1 MKLLTKT
8 METVMIVLILGVTFV
23 FAQVTIT
30 NTSNYQVADQML
42 LANEINESG
51 EPYAEAIGYN
61 LDDLDP
67 MQPAVPDR
75 TAYVLGIENYEYS
88 RYQLGVVIALSGIG
102 MHIIWAPM
110 IAQMAAMETD
120 PNFDGMYT
128 GGMQNGFK
136 EDDTFMKMVMHLG
149 MLANHTPPMN
159 AWPQFGEYV
168 SGDPHYIQPI
178 DAENFGHD
186 FATLR
191 WDRSK
196 MTMQLS
202 PGAMGQT
209 LMKQYLWAQDMLG
222 AFHDG
227 DENEIE
233 PNGVISPDSTGS
245 PNFDPNNNVYFG
257 GDNLDGF
264 VGQVLTAEAINK
276 VLNII
281 NNLAYDGASL
291 GMVDPM
297 TYDPAAGIKYFP
309 HLIAVE
315 ETPMDAA
322 TMLPPRPTG
331 YSIVDASSWLFDQV
345 SLIWGT
351 LSYKNLMDPNN
362 SSDSKHLAYHAVFD
376 GDPFPADMSVTGMPG
391 PFDLMMGA
399 SKVIFQNLMA
409 MHFNSENGTF
419 INTAELSSGSVVQ
432 GTEISTFNAGYTLV
446 ILKLFVEEFAGTP
459 LEGMAKDAL
468 VAQANFLLNN
478 LQDANGGFYNSY
490 TLGTGPAADAKT
502 VLAQAGAIRGLY
514 AAYQATNDNT
524 YLTAADNGYDY
535 IVQNFYDA
543 DEHGFHTTQGVA
555 EATYT
560 PKIVAALSGA
570 LREARLVG
578 GHEDATSIYVN
589 FWDAV
594 ANRMQLAEADAT
606 GETGG
611 DSDGDGIPYIPEQ
624 PNGLA
629 SVFAAEAMQ
638 QLSGVTSV
646 EDEDNAAVTPTAYRL
661 NQNYPNPFNPTT
673 EISFSLP
680 EAGKVR
686 LDVYNVL
693 GNKVT
698 TLVNGQL
705 NAGSHSITFDAS
717 LLPSGIYFY
726 KIQANN
732 FSAIKKM
739 NLLK

>member
-1 MKLLTKT
+1 MKLLNKS
-8 METVMIVLILGVTFV
+8 MGIVMVVLLLSVNFV

-30 NTSNYQVADQML
+30 NTSNYQVVDQML

-67 MQPAVPDR
+67 MQPAVPDL

-88 RYQLGVVIALSGIG
+88 RYQLGVVIARSGIG
-102 MHIIWAPM
+102 MHMIWAPV
-110 IAQMAAMETD
+110 IADMAAMVTD
-120 PNFDGMYT
+120 PNFDGAFT
-128 GGMQNGFK
+128 GGMQNGFN
-136 EDDTFMKMVMHLG
+136 EDDVFMKMVMHFG
-149 MLANHTPPMN
+149 MLANQTPPMN

-168 SGDPHYIQPI
+168 SADPHYIQPV

-186 FATLR
+186 FSTLR

-227 DENEIE
+227 DENEVV
-233 PNGVISPDSTGS
+233 PDGTVSPDSTGS

-276 VLNII
+276 VKNII
-281 NNLAYDGASL
+281 TNLAYDGASL

-315 ETPMDAA
+315 ETPMDPA

-331 YSIVDASSWLFDQV
+331 YSVVDASSWLFDQV

-351 LSYKNLMDPNN
+351 LSYKNMMDPNN
-362 SSDSKHLAYHAVFD
+362 SSDPQHLAYHSVFD

-391 PFDLMMGA
+391 PFDLMKGA
-399 SKVIFQNLMA
+399 SKVIFQNMMA
-409 MHFNSENGTF
+409 MHFNSETGTF
-419 INTAELSSGSVVQ
+419 VDTAEPDGGSVAR
-432 GTEISTFNAGYTLV
+432 GSEISTINAGYAMV
-446 ILKLFVEEFAGTP
+446 ILKLFAEEFAGTP
-459 LEGMAKDAL
+459 LEGMASDAL
-468 VAQANFLLNN
+468 VAQANFVLNN
-478 LQDANGGFYNSY
+478 LQDANGGFYNNY
-490 TLGTGPAADAKT
+490 TIGTGAATEAKT
-502 VLAQAGAIRGLY
+502 VLAQTGAIRGLY
-514 AAYQATNDNT
+514 AAYQATGDNA

-535 IVQNFYDA
+535 LIQNFYDA
-543 DEHGFHTTQGVA
+543 DEYGFHTTQGVG

-578 GHEDATSIYVN
+578 GHEDATAIYVN
-589 FWDAV
+589 FWDTV
-594 ANRMQLAEADAT
+594 TNRMQIAEAGAT
-606 GETGG
+606 GEIGN
-611 DSDGDGIPYIPEQ
+611 DSDGDGIPFIPEQ
-624 PNGLA
+624 PDGLA
-629 SVFAAEAMQ
+629 PVFAAEAVQ

-646 EDEDNAAVTPTAYRL
+646 ADENKTVENPTAFRL

-680 EAGKVR
+680 EAGKVV
-686 LDVYNVL
+686 LEVYNVL
-693 GNKVT
+693 GKKIA
-698 TLVNGQL
+698 TLVDGQI
-705 NAGSHSITFDAS
+705 NAGAHSIIFDAGQ
-717 LLPSGIYFY
+717 LPSGIYFY
-726 KIQANN
+726 KFQANN
-732 FSAIKKM
+732 FSSIKKM

>member
-1 MKLLTKT
+1 MKLLKT
-8 METVMIVLILGVTFV
+8 MTGSAMLMLLLGVTLSFG
-23 FAQVTIT
+23 QVTIT
-30 NTSNYQVADQML
+30 NTSNYQVVDQML

-67 MQPAVPDR
+67 LQPTVPDN

-88 RYQLGVVIALSGIG
+88 RYQLGVVIARSGIG
-102 MHIIWAPM
+102 LHMIWAPM

-149 MLANHTPPMN
+149 MLANQTPPMN

-168 SGDPHYIQPI
+168 SGDPHYTQAV
-178 DAENFGHD
+178 DATNFGHD

-227 DENEIE
+227 DENEIV
-233 PNGVISPDSTGS
+233 PDGTVSPDSAGS
-245 PNFDPNNNVYFG
+245 PFFDPANNVFYG

-264 VGQVLTAEAINK
+264 VGQVLTAEAVNK
-276 VLNII
+276 VMNII
-281 NNLAYDGASL
+281 TNLAYDGVNL

-297 TYDPAAGIKYFP
+297 TYDPAAGIRYFP

-322 TMLPPRPTG
+322 MLPPQPTG
-331 YSIVDASSWLFDQV
+331 YSVVDPVSWLFDQV

-351 LSYKNLMDPNN
+351 LSYKNMMDPNN
-362 SSDSKHLAYHAVFD
+362 NSDSKHLAYHKVFD

-399 SKVIFQNLMA
+399 SKVIFQNLLA
-409 MHFNSENGTF
+409 MHFNSAAGTF
-419 INTAELSSGSVVQ
+419 VDSAELSAGNVVM
-432 GTEISTFNAGYTLV
+432 GNEISSFNAGYTLV
-446 ILKLFVEEFAGTP
+446 ILKLFAEEFAGTP
-459 LEGMAKDAL
+459 LESMAENAL
-468 VAQANFLLNN
+468 RAQANFLVNN
-478 LQDANGGFYNSY
+478 LQDANGGFFNGY
-490 TLGTGPAADAKT
+490 TIGAGAAADAKT
-502 VLAQAGAIRGLY
+502 ALAQAGAIRGLY
-514 AAYQATNDNT
+514 AAYQATNDNA
-524 YLTAADNGYDY
+524 YLTAADNGYNFL
-535 IVQNFYDA
+535 IQNFYDS
-543 DEHGFHTTQGVA
+543 DKHGFHTTLGDGQAV
-555 EATYT
+555 YT

-578 GHEDATSIYVN
+578 GHEEATAIYVN
-589 FWDAV
+589 FWNTV

-606 GETGG
+606 GEIGG

-624 PNGLA
+624 PDGLA
-629 SVFAAEAMQ
+629 PVFAAEAVQ
-638 QLSGVTSV
+638 QLTGPTSV
-646 EDEDNAAVTPTAYRL
+646 EDEINTGLTPTAYQL
-661 NQNYPNPFNPTT
+661 DQNYPNPFNPTT
-673 EISFSLP
+673 EIRFSLP
-680 EAGKVR
+680 EESKVV
-686 LDVYNVL
+686 LEIYNL
-693 GNKVT
+693 TGAKVA
-698 TLVNGQL
+698 TLVNGRMS
-705 NAGSHSITFDAS
+705 AGFHSVNFDAGQ
-717 LLPSGIYFY
+717 LPSGVYLY
-726 KIQANN
+726 KIKANG
-732 FSAIKKM
+732 FSSTKKM
-739 NLLK
+739 SLLK

>member
-1 MKLLTKT
+1 MKLLNK
-8 METVMIVLILGVTFV
+8 MMGAMMIMFLLGAQLS
-23 FAQVTIT
+23 FAQVTVT
-30 NTSNYQVADQML
+30 KTDDYQTVDQML

-67 MQPAVPDR
+67 FQPTVPDN

-88 RYQLGVVIALSGIG
+88 RYQLGVVIARSGIG
-102 MHIIWAPM
+102 LHMIWAPM
-110 IAQMAAMETD
+110 IVQMAAMETD
-120 PNFDGMYT
+120 PAFDGMYT

-136 EDDTFMKMVMHLG
+136 EDDIFMKMVMHFG
-149 MLANHTPPMN
+149 MLANQMPPMN
-159 AWPQFGEYV
+159 AWPQFGEFV
-168 SGDPHYIQPI
+168 SADPHYTQPV
-178 DAENFGHD
+178 DAANFGHD

-196 MTMQLS
+196 MTKQLS

-227 DENEIE
+227 EENGIE
-233 PNGVISPDSTGS
+233 PNGVVSPDSTGS

-281 NNLAYDGASL
+281 NNLAYDGSTL

-322 TMLPPRPTG
+322 TMLPPRPSG
-331 YSIVDASSWLFDQV
+331 YSVVDDDSWLFDQI

-351 LSYKNLMDPNN
+351 LSYKNMMDPNN
-362 SSDSKHLAYHAVFD
+362 SSDSKHLAYHSVFD
-376 GDPFPADMSVTGMPG
+376 GDPFPADMSTTGMPG

-399 SKVIFQNLMA
+399 SKVIFQNLLA
-409 MHFNSENGTF
+409 MHFNTVVGTF
-419 INTAELSSGSVVQ
+419 VDKAELNGGNVAM
-432 GTEISTFNAGYTLV
+432 GDEISSFNAGYALV

-459 LEGMAKDAL
+459 LESMAQNAL
-468 VAQANFLLNN
+468 QAQANFLVNN
-478 LQDANGGFYNSY
+478 LHDSNGGFFNSY
-490 TLGTGPAADAKT
+490 TIGTGAAADAKT

-514 AAYQATNDNT
+514 AAYQATNDNA
-524 YLTAADNGYDY
+524 YLTAADNGYNFL
-535 IVQNFYDA
+535 IQNFYDSN
-543 DEHGFHTTQGVA
+543 EHGFHTTLGVDQ
-555 EATYT
+555 ATYT

-578 GHEDATSIYVN
+578 GQEEATSIYVN
-589 FWDAV
+589 FWNTV
-594 ANRMQLAEADAT
+594 ANRMQLAEGEAT

-611 DSDGDGIPYIPEQ
+611 DSDGDGIPFVPEQ
-624 PNGLA
+624 PDGVA
-629 SVFAAEAMQ
+629 PIFAAEAIQ
-638 QLSGVTSV
+638 QLSGPTSV
-646 EDEDNAAVTPTAYRL
+646 GDELITGLNPTAYQL
-661 NQNYPNPFNPTT
+661 HQNYPNPFNPTT
-673 EISFSLP
+673 EIQFALP
-680 EAGKVR
+680 QAGKVV

-693 GNKVT
+693 GHKVA
-698 TLVNGQL
+698 TLVDGQM
-705 NAGSHSITFDAS
+705 NAGVHSITFNAGQ
-717 LLPSGIYFY
+717 LPSGIYFY
-726 KIQANN
+726 KIQTNN
-732 FSAIKKM
+732 FSSIKKM
-739 NLLK
+739 SLLK